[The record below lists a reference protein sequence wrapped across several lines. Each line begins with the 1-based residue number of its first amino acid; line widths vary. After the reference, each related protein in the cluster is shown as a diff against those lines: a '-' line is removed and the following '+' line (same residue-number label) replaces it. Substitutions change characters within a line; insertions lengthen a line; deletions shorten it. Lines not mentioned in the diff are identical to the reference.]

1 MRIFTYFLGNVDK
14 FIVPLD
20 GFDQTLDIKNA
31 YYRPD
36 YYFQN
41 NYIDNGSIFFALES
55 DNSYLNNVSNI
66 QNNTELECDT
76 NGCSAILSTGE
87 VSPDRNTGIGIYLTI
102 PKYTGSK
109 RLIKFS
115 YNGIHVFSVM
125 QVQENHFYCYIPTL
139 TYNHSGDNTINAI
152 MYKDARK
159 YSLFIVLDGAG
170 NIPPLNTGGIVSLQ
184 NPEISLNYVINNV
197 LPTVDYSGTLKLGYN
212 LYNFMNY
219 QIDDSALPIPKVD
232 RSLSDKFIVPMTYYY
247 INEYNY
253 ELLAPADQ
261 RRRFTFSL
269 YALDNL
275 ANKCYLIGRLYQNLV
290 NHQQELIEYSYI
302 TSGNFDK

>member
-1 MRIFTYFLGNVDK
+1 MSAFTYFTGDEDK
-14 FIVPLD
+14 FIVPLE
-20 GFDQTLDIKNA
+20 GFDQVLDIEHA

-36 YYFQN
+36 YYFQS
-41 NYIDNGSIFFALES
+41 NYRDRGTIFFGLES

-76 NGCSAILSTGE
+76 NGCSAILSTDE
-87 VSPDRNTGIGIYLTI
+87 VSPDRNTGIAIVLTI

-139 TYNHSGDNTINAI
+139 TYNDSGDNTINAI
-152 MYKDARK
+152 MYTDAKK
-159 YSLFIVLDGAG
+159 YSLFIVADGVK
-170 NIPPLNTGGIVSLQ
+170 NIPPSSNGGIVSLQ
-184 NPEISLNYVINNV
+184 NPVISDLNYVIDNV
-197 LPTVDYSGTLKLGYN
+197 LPTVDYSGTLKLGDN

-219 QIDDSALPIPKVD
+219 QMDDSALPIPKVD
-232 RSLSDKFIVPMTYYY
+232 YSLQNKFIVPMTYYY
-247 INEYNY
+247 ISEYNY
-253 ELLAPADQ
+253 VVLTPADQ
-261 RRRFTFSL
+261 RSFALLL
-269 YALDNL
+269 YALDNVT
-275 ANKCYLIGRLYQNLV
+275 NKCYLIGRLYQDLV